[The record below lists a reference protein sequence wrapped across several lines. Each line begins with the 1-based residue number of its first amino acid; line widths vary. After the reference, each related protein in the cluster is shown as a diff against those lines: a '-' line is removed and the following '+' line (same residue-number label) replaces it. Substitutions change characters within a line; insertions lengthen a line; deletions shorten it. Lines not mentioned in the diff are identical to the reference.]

1 MTELAR
7 SEWLLMSP
15 SARFLSTGEG
25 SSASD
30 EEDSEIVGSAEVK
43 DLEQDPELQENL
55 DEEKEGEKLAQVM
68 LSEEDSSEDDDEA
81 EKEEGESVSVMNQ
94 VIDADVFLERET
106 FVDTPKQPRPEPRQ
120 MEDPTPAVEEAVTEL
135 SSDRRRKLFWEYMEN
150 PNKKK

>member
-1 MTELAR
+1 MTEVAR
-7 SEWLLMSP
+7 SEWLLTSL
-15 SARFLSTGEG
+15 SSRFLSTGGG

-43 DLEQDPELQENL
+43 DLDQDPELQENV

-68 LSEEDSSEDDDEA
+68 LSEEDSSLEDDE
-81 EKEEGESVSVMNQ
+81 EEEEEEGETVSVMDQ

-106 FVDTPKQPRPEPRQ
+106 FVDTAKPRSEPRQ
-120 MEDPTPAVEEAVTEL
+120 MVDPTPVVEEAITEL